1 MKVMTRSVLFFVL
14 ATTLYKYVLTIVQDI
29 SLNTKQEAYV
39 EEKWF
44 GTKLKVVNR
53 EILLLTNA
61 SENSGNRDRNPNGQ
75 NKSTIKQ
82 PTKESIKYSR
92 SNAQKVEIPRL
103 QQLLPTVWIYTAHRE
118 VLLTKLYSYDFSTKT
133 FAFHI
138 VGYER
143 SDLVLCC

>member
-1 MKVMTRSVLFFVL
+1 MKVLTRSVLFFVL
-14 ATTLYKYVLTIVQDI
+14 VTTLYEYLLTIVQDI
-29 SLNTKQEAYV
+29 FLNTKQEDYV

-82 PTKESIKYSR
+82 PTKESIKYSG
-92 SNAQKVEIPRL
+92 SNAQKVETPKF
-103 QQLLPTVWIYTAHRE
+103 QQLLPRVWIYTAHRE
-118 VLLTKLYSYDFSTKT
+118 VLLTTLES
-133 FAFHI
+133 
-138 VGYER
+138 
-143 SDLVLCC
+143 

>member
-1 MKVMTRSVLFFVL
+1 MTRSVLFFVL
-14 ATTLYKYVLTIVQDI
+14 ALTLYEYLLTIVQDI
-29 SLNTKQEAYV
+29 SLNTKQKAYV

-82 PTKESIKYSR
+82 PPKESIKYSR
-92 SNAQKVEIPRL
+92 SNDQKVETPML

-118 VLLTKLYSYDFSTKT
+118 VLLTKLDFSTKT
-133 FAFHI
+133 FAFNV
-138 VGYER
+138 VGCES

>member
-61 SENSGNRDRNPNGQ
+61 SENSGNRDRNPKGQ

-118 VLLTKLYSYDFSTKT
+118 VLLTKLDS
-133 FAFHI
+133 
-138 VGYER
+138 
-143 SDLVLCC
+143 

>member
-29 SLNTKQEAYV
+29 SLNTKEEDYM

-44 GTKLKVVNR
+44 GTNLVNR
-53 EILLLTNA
+53 GTALLTNA
-61 SENSGNRDRNPNGQ
+61 SENSGNRDRNPKGQ

-118 VLLTKLYSYDFSTKT
+118 VLLTKLES
-133 FAFHI
+133 
-138 VGYER
+138 
-143 SDLVLCC
+143 

>member
-1 MKVMTRSVLFFVL
+1 MKLLTRSALFFVL
-14 ATTLYKYVLTIVQDI
+14 ATTLYKYLLTIVQDI
-29 SLNTKQEAYV
+29 SLNTKQKAYV

-82 PTKESIKYSR
+82 PPKESIKYSR
-92 SNAQKVEIPRL
+92 SNAQKVETPKF
-103 QQLLPTVWIYTAHRE
+103 QQLLPRVWIYTAHRE
-118 VLLTKLYSYDFSTKT
+118 VLLTTLES
-133 FAFHI
+133 
-138 VGYER
+138 
-143 SDLVLCC
+143 

>member
-1 MKVMTRSVLFFVL
+1 MKVLTRSVLFFVL
-14 ATTLYKYVLTIVQDI
+14 VTTLYEYLLTIVQDI
-29 SLNTKQEAYV
+29 FLNTKQEDYV

-44 GTKLKVVNR
+44 GTNLVIR
-53 EILLLTNA
+53 GTAMLTNA

-82 PTKESIKYSR
+82 PPKESIKYSR
-92 SNAQKVEIPRL
+92 SNDQKVETPML

-118 VLLTKLYSYDFSTKT
+118 VLLTKLDFSTKT
-133 FAFHI
+133 FAFNV
-138 VGYER
+138 VGCES

>member
-1 MKVMTRSVLFFVL
+1 MYAVKCMHCMDIICKLPSHY
-14 ATTLYKYVLTIVQDI
+14 AMLT
-29 SLNTKQEAYV
+29 K
-39 EEKWF
+39 
-44 GTKLKVVNR
+44 
-53 EILLLTNA
+53 A

-118 VLLTKLYSYDFSTKT
+118 VLLTKLDSQDISTKT

-138 VGYER
+138 VGYES